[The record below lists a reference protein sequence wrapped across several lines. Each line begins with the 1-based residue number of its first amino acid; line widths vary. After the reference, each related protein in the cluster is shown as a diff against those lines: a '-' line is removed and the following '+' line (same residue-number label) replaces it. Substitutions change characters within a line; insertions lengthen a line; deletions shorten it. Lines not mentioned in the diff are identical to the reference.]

1 MLTGKAITFF
11 SVFVIILSLE
21 NVKLRLVGRMSEDI
35 YKLSRFL

>member
-11 SVFVIILSLE
+11 SVFVILSLE